1 MTKPLLS
8 EKETLNPKETIELF
22 GLSGRKFYALLNSNQ
37 ELCFLAHFRSRK
49 LIIRDEFAKY
59 YAEHPELE
67 RGEFRGNKKRKEKG
81 F

>member
-1 MTKPLLS
+1 MTKLLLS

-22 GLSGRKFYALLNSNQ
+22 GLRGRKFYALLNSNQ

-49 LIIRDEFAKY
+49 LIIWDEFAKY
-59 YAEHPELE
+59 YTEHPELE
-67 RGEFRGNKKRKEKG
+67 RGEFYGNKKRKEKG